1 MKKTASY
8 YKPKHLICVVLG
20 MEKTEAKIQQEAIMK
35 IWNEMPETRL
45 CLFHVP
51 NGMNIDA
58 RQGAKFKA
66 QGVISGVPDLVFVW
80 QGKTHYIEVKTEN
93 GYLSKN
99 QKALHAKWSEQ
110 GIDVKVMRSS
120 DEIVQFIAQLVG
132 RNIPS

>member
-1 MKKTASY
+1 
-8 YKPKHLICVVLG
+8 
-20 MEKTEAKIQQEAIMK
+20 MEQTEAKIQQEAIMK

-80 QGKTHYIEVKTEN
+80 AGKTHYIEVKTPT

-110 GIDVKVMRSS
+110 GIDVKVFRSS
-120 DEIVQFIAQLVG
+120 EEIVDFIAKLVAQNKPFLG
-132 RNIPS
+132 

>member
-1 MKKTASY
+1 
-8 YKPKHLICVVLG
+8 
-20 MEKTEAKIQQEAIMK
+20 MEQTEAKIQQEAIMK

-80 QGKTHYIEVKTEN
+80 QGKTHYIEVKTPQ

-99 QKALHAKWSEQ
+99 QKALHQKWMEQ
-110 GIDVKVMRSS
+110 GVFVNVFRSS
-120 DEIVQFIAQLVG
+120 AEIVDFIATTVG
-132 RNIPS
+132 RNKPF

>member
-1 MKKTASY
+1 
-8 YKPKHLICVVLG
+8 
-20 MEKTEAKIQQEAIMK
+20 MEQTEAKIQQEAIMK

-66 QGVISGVPDLVFVW
+66 QGVISGVPDLVFIW
-80 QGKTHYIEVKTEN
+80 QGKTHYIEVKTQT

-99 QKALHAKWSEQ
+99 QKTLHAKWSEQ
-110 GIDVKVMRSS
+110 GVEVKVMRTSE
-120 DEIVQFIAQLVG
+120 EIVSFIRKQVEQNKLF
-132 RNIPS
+132 

>member
-1 MKKTASY
+1 MNIVWLFFVT
-8 YKPKHLICVVLG
+8 LE
-20 MEKTEAKIQQEAIMK
+20 MEQTEAKIQQEAIMK

-80 QGKTHYIEVKTEN
+80 AGKTRYIEVKTEN
-93 GYLSKN
+93 GVLSKN
-99 QKALHAKWSEQ
+99 QIELHKKWKSHGVEVN
-110 GIDVKVMRSS
+110 ICRSS
-120 DEIVQFIAQLVG
+120 IEIISLVRSWVEEG
-132 RNIPS
+132 K

>member
-1 MKKTASY
+1 MQ
-8 YKPKHLICVVLG
+8 I
-20 MEKTEAKIQQEAIMK
+20 EQTEARIQQEAFMK

-80 QGKTHYIEVKTEN
+80 AGKTHYIELKTAS
-93 GYLSKN
+93 GVLSKN
-99 QKALHAKWSEQ
+99 QKSLHAKWAEQ
-110 GIDVKVMRSS
+110 GIKVHVMRSAEQIIS
-120 DEIVQFIAQLVG
+120 FVREVVSQSKPACSSTLPFVQ
-132 RNIPS
+132 

>member
-1 MKKTASY
+1 MFFV
-8 YKPKHLICVVLG
+8 IFG
-20 MEKTEAKIQQEAIMK
+20 MEQTEAKIQQEAIMK

-80 QGKTHYIEVKTEN
+80 QGKTHFIEVKTKT
-93 GYLSKN
+93 GVLSKN
-99 QKALHAKWSEQ
+99 QKSLHQKWKEQ
-110 GIDVKVMRSS
+110 GVEVEVIRTSG
-120 DEIVQFIAQLVG
+120 EIVDFIKKQVEQSKLF
-132 RNIPS
+132 